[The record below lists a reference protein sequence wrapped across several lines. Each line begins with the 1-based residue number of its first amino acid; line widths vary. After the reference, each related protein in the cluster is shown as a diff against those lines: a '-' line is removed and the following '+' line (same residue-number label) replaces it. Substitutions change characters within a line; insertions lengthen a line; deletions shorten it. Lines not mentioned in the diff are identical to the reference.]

1 MYWVID
7 KLVEVLSASP
17 EPVLSAGS
25 LGVKKPSTGN
35 EIPAIVMSLTIEDY
49 KGTGIGRLVR
59 TEAREKEEVFEE
71 TYRGSLILEIWA
83 HGFDAT
89 HEISEKLQN
98 KLKSSSTLLKQK
110 GFLKLQPARLE
121 PVENVLHHPP
131 VGSPFPVWKQPLG
144 YRFVFESEEGREVS
158 SGLIKRIQV
167 DMGQQPHEAFS
178 VPPSTH
184 KT

>member
-1 MYWVID
+1 MYQIID
-7 KLVEVLSASP
+7 RLVEVLSASP

-35 EIPAIVMSLTIEDY
+35 EIPAVVMSLTIEDY
-49 KGTGIGRLVR
+49 KGTGIGRLIR
-59 TEAREKEEVFEE
+59 TGNREKGEVLEE
-71 TYRGSLILEIWA
+71 TYKGFLMLEVWA
-83 HGFDAT
+83 NNFDSV

-98 KLKSSSTLLKQK
+98 KLKSNPALLKQK

-131 VGSPFPVWKQPLG
+131 VGSPFPVWKQPLS

-158 SGLIKRIQV
+158 SGLIKRIDV
-167 DMGQQPHEAFS
+167 AMGQHPQESFS